1 MDEMEGGVDMCGDDE
16 MDGDA
21 EEYEVVGDCLDF
33 SILSSN
39 FSNNL
44 SKSFL

>member
-1 MDEMEGGVDMCGDDE
+1 MDEMDGGVDVCGDDN

-33 SILSSN
+33 SILSPN
-39 FSNNL
+39 FSNNMSNL
-44 SKSFL
+44 FS